1 MCVHMQDFNISEF
14 SINLPSFDLLY
25 LYTNVSVSWL
35 NRQQFL
41 GNNYIIFAIFI
52 FNEMMKNYEN

>member
-1 MCVHMQDFNISEF
+1 MQDFNISEF

-41 GNNYIIFAIFI
+41 DNNYIIFAIFI
-52 FNEMMKNYEN
+52 FNQMMKNYEN

>member
-1 MCVHMQDFNISEF
+1 MQDFNISEF

-25 LYTNVSVSWL
+25 LYTNVSVSWS

-41 GNNYIIFAIFI
+41 DNNYIIFAIFI
-52 FNEMMKNYEN
+52 FNQMMKIYEN

>member
-1 MCVHMQDFNISEF
+1 MQDFNISEF

-41 GNNYIIFAIFI
+41 DNNYIIFAIFI
-52 FNEMMKNYEN
+52 FNQMMKIYEN